1 MNGWKNVEPG
11 KTQETGRTALEIR
24 RRGTGR
30 QSVRRAK
37 IRRSVFAVGKVFR
50 HDRQRPVHG
59 TFFQNFLPRI
69 PDRLDRRRQGH
80 HPQVRPGWSN
90 REPTCNTMAQMTI
103 VRYLQRYDIDRHIG
117 KIVEVYK
124 RRRDVAV
131 GSIERYFPANIR
143 FIRPEGGLFIW
154 IELPTGI
161 SAREILNKCLEKK

>member
-1 MNGWKNVEPG
+1 
-11 KTQETGRTALEIR
+11 
-24 RRGTGR
+24 
-30 QSVRRAK
+30 
-37 IRRSVFAVGKVFR
+37 
-50 HDRQRPVHG
+50 
-59 TFFQNFLPRI
+59 
-69 PDRLDRRRQGH
+69 
-80 HPQVRPGWSN
+80 
-90 REPTCNTMAQMTI
+90 MAQMTI

-161 SAREILNKCLEKK
+161 SAREILNKCLEKKIAFVPGSSFFRTSIKRISSGSIIPIYPETGSRKDLKSSGRSSKNISANPNDLFRRPSRRANLEKRSSRREFFICLSRPKKFAGCPKISRRIYFN

>member
-1 MNGWKNVEPG
+1 MIIWAIV
-11 KTQETGRTALEIR
+11 LHC
-24 RRGTGR
+24 
-30 QSVRRAK
+30 
-37 IRRSVFAVGKVFR
+37 RSVPCLTNQDVLADDVLVSGDPADPESGAENFRKTSRARDVFLKFSAPDSGSAGSPETR
-50 HDRQRPVHG
+50 TSSASTSWLVKQG
-59 TFFQNFLPRI
+59 TDLQ
-69 PDRLDRRRQGH
+69 
-80 HPQVRPGWSN
+80 
-90 REPTCNTMAQMTI
+90 CNTMAQMI
-103 VRYLQRYDIDRHIG
+103 IARYLQRYDIDRHIG

>member
-1 MNGWKNVEPG
+1 
-11 KTQETGRTALEIR
+11 
-24 RRGTGR
+24 
-30 QSVRRAK
+30 
-37 IRRSVFAVGKVFR
+37 
-50 HDRQRPVHG
+50 
-59 TFFQNFLPRI
+59 
-69 PDRLDRRRQGH
+69 
-80 HPQVRPGWSN
+80 
-90 REPTCNTMAQMTI
+90 MAQMTI

-117 KIVEVYK
+117 QIVEVYK

>member
-50 HDRQRPVHG
+50 HDRQRPCTG
-59 TFFQNFLPRI
+59 RFSKIFCPGFRI
-69 PDRLDRRRQGH
+69 
-80 HPQVRPGWSN
+80 GWIAGDKDIIRKYVLVGQTGN
-90 REPTCNTMAQMTI
+90 PTCNTMAQMTI

>member
-1 MNGWKNVEPG
+1 
-11 KTQETGRTALEIR
+11 
-24 RRGTGR
+24 
-30 QSVRRAK
+30 
-37 IRRSVFAVGKVFR
+37 
-50 HDRQRPVHG
+50 
-59 TFFQNFLPRI
+59 
-69 PDRLDRRRQGH
+69 
-80 HPQVRPGWSN
+80 
-90 REPTCNTMAQMTI
+90 MAQMTI

-161 SAREILNKCLEKK
+161 SAREILNKCLRKKNSFRSGQLFFPNEHKENILRINYSNIPGDRIEKGLKIFGEVVKEYIGKSE

>member
-1 MNGWKNVEPG
+1 
-11 KTQETGRTALEIR
+11 
-24 RRGTGR
+24 
-30 QSVRRAK
+30 
-37 IRRSVFAVGKVFR
+37 
-50 HDRQRPVHG
+50 
-59 TFFQNFLPRI
+59 
-69 PDRLDRRRQGH
+69 
-80 HPQVRPGWSN
+80 
-90 REPTCNTMAQMTI
+90 MAQMI
-103 VRYLQRYDIDRHIG
+103 IARYLQRYDIDRHIG